1 MARMEMDADE
11 DAGLKSTGAEMAM
24 VMKAVGQR
32 ELVRHWHRRA
42 QRPQVE
48 RVELQHSGVRGERTQ
63 PRSPPPTP
71 CPRARCGGGGG
82 WPGWRWSLMRTW
94 A

>member
-42 QRPQVE
+42 QRP
-48 RVELQHSGVRGERTQ
+48 
-63 PRSPPPTP
+63 
-71 CPRARCGGGGG
+71 
-82 WPGWRWSLMRTW
+82 
-94 A
+94 